1 MKKVYW
7 LRRVALI
14 LSTFAVGVLITGDV
28 PAWLQIAF
36 PVLAI
41 WWLMLYDEATF
52 ERRVKR
58 YE

>member
-14 LSTFAVGVLITGDV
+14 LSTFAVGSLITGNV
-28 PAWLQIAF
+28 PGWLKIAF

-41 WWLMLYDEATF
+41 WWLMLYDEAIF